1 MHNINRAV
9 SKNIA
14 LLVENVNPSGKTG
27 GTFAGFYDE
36 MHICLLNYVREMC
49 YNSLCMNSQIREC
62 NGNYFK
68 GKKGA

>member
-1 MHNINRAV
+1 MV

-49 YNSLCMNSQIREC
+49 YNPCV
-62 NGNYFK
+62 
-68 GKKGA
+68 

>member
-1 MHNINRAV
+1 MV
-9 SKNIA
+9 SKNIT
-14 LLVENVNPSGKTG
+14 LIVENVNPDGQNGGVFAAFYGK
-27 GTFAGFYDE
+27 